1 VVVDIGILNEAG
13 KPLSFAG
20 PCFVDANFVCSVFA
34 NVPDNAAVACS
45 AAVAGSA
52 KNLRGSLI
60 LYDANNAP
68 LRSTQLR

>member
-1 VVVDIGILNEAG
+1 
-13 KPLSFAG
+13 
-20 PCFVDANFVCSVFA
+20 VCSVFA